1 MTDWSNTMSSAS
13 SRRDFLR
20 NSGMVVMAGAAG
32 YFGFDQLVRAAE
44 VAQKNGAS
52 SADADYDRQKPT
64 LVTIFLRGGADT
76 FNAFV
81 PYADPKYYEYRPTI
95 AIPFKGEKK
104 SIPILK
110 SNYWA
115 INPALSQLKPLMD
128 EGKCVPMINVGSP
141 DGTRSHFSAQDN
153 MERGCTGENKLLNG
167 WLNRYLEYTRRP
179 YDAPLRGLSAMSL
192 LPRALRGHYPVLA
205 GFNSTEQMAMF
216 EDLYS
221 PKNMVNMTARDE
233 AVGEAGSLLSDRPGQ
248 KRQAAV
254 KRGLTEDLTRDIITE
269 SGANAIERIKAL
281 DKAAATPSAASYPGG
296 ALGSQLSTIARVIKA
311 NVGLEVA
318 QADYDGWDHH
328 RGQGGSQGQMTNMLA
343 HLANCVA
350 AFTQDLGPRMDKV
363 MLLVMSE
370 FGRTVHENGTIGT
383 DHGHGGFMLAVG
395 NMLSGGKVYG
405 THKGL
410 DASYLSYER
419 FQPVN
424 TDFRA
429 VFSESLSKLFHFDP
443 FKANLFP
450 GYKGT
455 GKDYLNFAKQL
466 KEV

>member
-1 MTDWSNTMSSAS
+1 MTNSS
-13 SRRDFLR
+13 SRRDFLKA
-20 NSGMVVMAGAAG
+20 SGMVVMAGAAG

-44 VAQKNGAS
+44 VAQQSGAS
-52 SADADYDRQKPT
+52 SAGADFDRQKPT

-95 AIPFKGEKK
+95 AIPFKGEKR
-104 SIPILK
+104 SVPIFK

-115 INPALSQLKPLMD
+115 INPALSPLKTLMD
-128 EGKCVPMINVGSP
+128 DGKCVPMINTGSP

-221 PKNMVNMTARDE
+221 PKNLVNMTARDE
-233 AVGEAGSLLSDRPGQ
+233 AVGEAGSLLSDRPGG
-248 KRQAAV
+248 KRQAAI

-281 DKAAATPSAASYPGG
+281 DKAAATPSNASYSGG
-296 ALGSQLSTIARVIKA
+296 SLGSQLSTIARVIKA

-328 RGQGGSQGQMTNMLA
+328 RGQGGAQGTMSNMLA
-343 HLANCVA
+343 HLSQCIV

-370 FGRTVHENGTIGT
+370 FGRTVQENGTIGT
-383 DHGHGGFMLAVG
+383 DHGHGGFMIAVG
-395 NMLSGGKVYG
+395 NMLNGGKVYG

-410 DASYLSYER
+410 DTSSLSYER

-424 TDFRA
+424 TDFRS

-450 GYKGT
+450 GYKGS

>member
-1 MTDWSNTMSSAS
+1 MSNAS

-44 VAQKNGAS
+44 TAQQSGNSS
-52 SADADYDRQKPT
+52 SASADYDRQKPT
-64 LVTIFLRGGADT
+64 LVTIFLRGGADSL
-76 FNAFV
+76 NAFV
-81 PYADPKYYEYRPTI
+81 PYADPKYYDYRPTI

-115 INPALSQLKPLMD
+115 INPALSPLKPLMD
-128 EGKCVPMINVGSP
+128 EGKCVPMINTGSP

-153 MERGCTGENKLLNG
+153 MERGCTGDNKLLNG

-233 AVGEAGSLLSDRPGQ
+233 AIGEAGSNLSDRPGA

-281 DKAAATPSAASYPGG
+281 DKAAATPSNASYPSGG
-296 ALGSQLSTIARVIKA
+296 LGGQLSTIARVIKA

-328 RGQGGSQGQMTNMLA
+328 RGQGGSQGTMSNMLA
-343 HLANCVA
+343 HLSQCIV
-350 AFTQDLGPRMDKV
+350 AFTEDLGPRMDKV

-370 FGRTVHENGTIGT
+370 FGRTVHENGTVGT
-383 DHGHGGFMLAVG
+383 DHGHGGFMIAVG
-395 NMLSGGKVYG
+395 NMLNGGKVFG
-405 THKGL
+405 THKSL
-410 DASYLSYER
+410 DVANLAYER
-419 FQPVN
+419 YQPVT

-443 FKANLFP
+443 FKSNLFP

-466 KEV
+466 KEA